1 MILAILQARMT
12 STRLPGKVMR
22 PLLGK
27 PMLARQIERI
37 KRAKLIDRIS
47 IATSEH
53 VSDDCIATLATETG
67 LSCYRGALDD
77 VLDRFYRAARNF
89 TPLHVVRL
97 TGDCPLADPDL
108 IDRVIE
114 HHIRGN
120 YDYTSNTI
128 EPTFPDGLDI
138 EVFTFS
144 ALAAAWR
151 NAKTPSAR
159 EHVTLHIYSNP
170 ERFRIGS
177 YKSQND
183 LSKLRWTV
191 DEAVDFDLVQLIYQS
206 LYPTK
211 PAFTTNDIIELLDQR
226 PGLKIMNTDH
236 QRNEGLLRSLA
247 NETGGQQSGRD
258 NP

>member
-37 KRAKLIDRIS
+37 NRAKLIDRLS

-53 VSDDCIATLATETG
+53 VSDDCIASLAAETG
-67 LSCYRGALDD
+67 LSYYRGALDD
-77 VLDRFYRAARNF
+77 VLDRFYQAAKTF

-144 ALAAAWR
+144 ALATAWR
-151 NAKTPSAR
+151 NATTPSAR

-170 ERFRIGS
+170 ECFRIGS
-177 YKSQND
+177 YKSQID

-191 DEAVDFDLVQLIYQS
+191 DEAVDFNLVQLIYES
-206 LYPTK
+206 LYPIK
-211 PAFTTNDIIELLDQR
+211 PAFTTNDIIELLDRQ
-226 PGLKIMNTDH
+226 PGLKNMNTNH
-236 QRNEGLLRSLA
+236 RRNEGLQRSLA
-247 NETGGQQSGRD
+247 NETGGQQSGGE

>member
-37 KRAKLIDRIS
+37 KRANLIDRLI

-53 VSDDCIATLATETG
+53 ASDDCIATLAAETG
-67 LSCYRGALDD
+67 ISCYRGALDD
-77 VLDRFYRAARNF
+77 VLDRFYQAAKTF

-97 TGDCPLADPDL
+97 TGDCPLADPAL

-114 HHIRGN
+114 HHLHGH

-128 EPTFPDGLDI
+128 EPTFPDGLDV

-144 ALAAAWR
+144 SLATAWE

-159 EHVTLHIYSNP
+159 EHVTLFIYSTP
-170 ERFRIGS
+170 ERYRIGS
-177 YKSQND
+177 YKSPND
-183 LSKLRWTV
+183 LSSLRWTV
-191 DEAVDFDLVQLIYQS
+191 DEPADFILVQFIYQS

-211 PAFTTNDIIELLDQR
+211 PAFTTSDVIDLLEQQPEL
-226 PGLKIMNTDH
+226 KTMNTNH
-236 QRNEGLLRSLA
+236 RRNEGLLRSLA
-247 NETGGQQSGRD
+247 NETGGQPPGAG